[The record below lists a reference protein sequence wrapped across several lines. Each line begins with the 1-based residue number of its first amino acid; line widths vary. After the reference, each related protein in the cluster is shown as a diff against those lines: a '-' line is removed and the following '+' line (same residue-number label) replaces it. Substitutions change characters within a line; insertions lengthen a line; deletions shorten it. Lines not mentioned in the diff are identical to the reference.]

1 MIACRYNRRS
11 DDEVARRLRR
21 TASLDLSRCHRG
33 LNADPKAREEA
44 LADSAVA
51 PIAAAADL
59 TGGAIGPRPRLARG
73 LIAQSVPARGHDAS
87 GDRPVILRC
96 TTRML
101 GVLGKNLALADVPP
115 GEDDWYA
122 NVLWIERRKCLLLT
136 HTGTLYPVFAP
147 EVRAGDVRPPGPLVT
162 TLVRDALEQEGLPA
176 DAVGQLDPADV
187 RIARTASR
195 QILGFMNETAQT
207 IRFAVERAGGLENLD
222 LDELGRFLRRNLHN
236 RDGYHHPLELVAA
249 RLRSAQR

>member
-1 MIACRYNRRS
+1 M
-11 DDEVARRLRR
+11 
-21 TASLDLSRCHRG
+21 
-33 LNADPKAREEA
+33 
-44 LADSAVA
+44 
-51 PIAAAADL
+51 
-59 TGGAIGPRPRLARG
+59 
-73 LIAQSVPARGHDAS
+73 
-87 GDRPVILRC
+87 ILRC

-101 GVLGKNLALADVPP
+101 GLLGKDLALADVPP

-147 EVRAGDVRPPGPLVT
+147 EVRAADVRPPGPLVT
-162 TLVRDALEQEGLPA
+162 TLARDALEREGLPA

-207 IRFAVERAGGLENLD
+207 IRFAVERAGGLEYLD
-222 LDELGRFLRRNLHN
+222 LDELSRFLRRSLHN